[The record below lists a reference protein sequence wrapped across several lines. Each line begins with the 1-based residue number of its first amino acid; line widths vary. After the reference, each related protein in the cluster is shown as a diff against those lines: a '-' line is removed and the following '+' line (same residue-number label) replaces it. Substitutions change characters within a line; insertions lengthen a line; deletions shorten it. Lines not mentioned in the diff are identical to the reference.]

1 VYNVAYVH
9 NDKCVAEKG
18 CRLCIMYCPE
28 ADCIMLNAETMKA
41 EVVIPRCKGCD
52 LCKVVTPSP
61 CIRLIRSPVRSLWM
75 QKRPRPRAWAKP
87 IPDKLLH
94 ESFNPWREPWVIF
107 FSIEN

>member
-1 VYNVAYVH
+1 MYNVAYVH

-52 LCKVVTPSP
+52 LCKVVCSTHNAISMH
-61 CIRLIRSPVRSLWM
+61 PVNQVTGEIIMDAEEAEAAGLGQAYSG
-75 QKRPRPRAWAKP
+75 
-87 IPDKLLH
+87 
-94 ESFNPWREPWVIF
+94 
-107 FSIEN
+107 